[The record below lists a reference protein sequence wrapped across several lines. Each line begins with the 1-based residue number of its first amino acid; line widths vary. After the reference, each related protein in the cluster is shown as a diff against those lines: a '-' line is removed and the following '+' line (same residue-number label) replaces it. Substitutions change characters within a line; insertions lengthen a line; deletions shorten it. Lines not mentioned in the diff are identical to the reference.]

1 MNKTLLTA
9 LVLSLSGGAIMA
21 QSAVDAYSISRGGDL
36 RGTAR
41 FMSMGG
47 AFTALGGDI
56 STLNQNPG
64 GIGLYRSSDLS
75 LTLDIEPQS
84 YKSSIGD
91 ISNKTTQTKFNANNF
106 GYIGAVSTGSETM
119 PFFNWGVSYS
129 RTASFDRHYGGYL
142 GYLGTSLTN
151 FIADYTTADGFTSQ
165 ELSFSDN
172 YNPYFDRPLPPWTS
186 ILMFDGYGINPIAS
200 DNSNRAYKGMF
211 NYDNNGNP
219 ITFGEGWYDIEE
231 KGHID
236 EYSINFGGNIMNMVY
251 WGVGFGI
258 TDIDFKQYAYYA
270 EAFNSANVPHA
281 TELPNGK
288 LEYSYYP
295 GTQNSPQQG
304 GDYGLTNFKHIWGSG
319 FNFKA
324 GVIIKPINE
333 FRIGLAVHTPTY
345 YNLSYEG
352 NATMAFGYN
361 SPLYDSQEQKLF
373 NDGSTS
379 TEWSDFDWKLQS
391 PWRFMVGAAGV
402 IGGRAIISADYE
414 YKAYGDMKVKDWE
427 GYEYSDVNDDI
438 KTYYQSTNILRLGA
452 EYRVTPQFSVRA
464 GYSYES
470 SPIKSEVLDQTES
483 NITSFYT
490 SGPTDMETQPSY
502 TLDRTTN
509 YITFGLGYKYKSFYA
524 DLAYVYRHRK
534 SDYHAFTNYE
544 ENIPSVAPNGVL
556 YNPVVMAPKAE
567 ISDNN
572 NQIVLTMGFR
582 F

>member
-9 LVLSLSGGAIMA
+9 LTLSLSGGAIMA

-64 GIGLYRSSDLS
+64 GIGLYRSSDIAITFDL
-75 LTLDIEPQS
+75 EPQET
-84 YKSSIGD
+84 KSRVGD
-91 ISNKTTQTKFNANNF
+91 GMSDKLNQTKFNVNNF
-106 GYIGAVSTGSETM
+106 GYIGAVNTGNETM

-129 RTASFDRHYGGYL
+129 RAASFDRRYGGFL
-142 GYLGTSLTN
+142 GDIGTSYTN
-151 FIADYTTADGFTSQ
+151 MVADFTSLDGYTTGVLGETDK
-165 ELSFSDN
+165 
-172 YNPYFDRPLPPWTS
+172 YNPYYQSAAPWSS
-186 ILMFDGYGINPIAS
+186 ILIFNSYGINPAS
-200 DNSNRAYKGMF
+200 VNPTGTEYVGLFKYNDLYGGDNGSHGTAM
-211 NYDNNGNP
+211 
-219 ITFGEGWYDIEE
+219 YDIEE

-236 EYSINFGGNIMNMVY
+236 EYSINFGGNVMNVLY
-251 WGVGFGI
+251 WGIGFGI
-258 TDIDFKQYAYYA
+258 TDLDFKQYAYYS
-270 EAFNSANVPHA
+270 ESIYDANVPDADANTYTTGNA
-281 TELPNGK
+281 TPFTLSN
-288 LEYSYYP
+288 Y
-295 GTQNSPQQG
+295 
-304 GDYGLTNFKHIWGSG
+304 KHIWGSG

-324 GVIIKPINE
+324 GVIVKPINE
-333 FRIGLAVHTPTY
+333 LRFGVAIHTPTY

-352 NATMAFGYN
+352 QGFTDFYMT
-361 SPLYDSQEQKLF
+361 SPTYADSEAY
-373 NDGSTS
+373 DGSYS
-379 TEWSDFDWKLQS
+379 TDLADFDWKLQS

-414 YKAYGDMKVKDWE
+414 YRAYGDMKVKDWD
-427 GYEYSDVNDDI
+427 GYNYNDVNDDI

-452 EYRVTPQFSVRA
+452 EYRITPQWSVRA

-470 SPIKSEVLDQTES
+470 SPVKSEILDPTGSQAS
-483 NITSFYT
+483 YIFT
-490 SGPTDMETQPSY
+490 SGPDDMETQPSY

-509 YITFGLGYKYKSFYA
+509 YITCGLGYKYKNFYA

-534 SDYHAFTNYE
+534 SDYHAF
-544 ENIPSVAPNGVL
+544 SD
-556 YNPVVMAPKAE
+556 YNESIGDHLLVQAPKAE